1 LSKDF
6 EHNSTKRSIIK
17 KKRNSSKMETGADKN
32 EDNIDL
38 GLNDLT

>member
-1 LSKDF
+1 MASRRLKQ
-6 EHNSTKRSIIK
+6 
-17 KKRNSSKMETGADKN
+17 KRNSSKFDNTNNTDKN